1 MRVCASKP
9 TSPAPAQ
16 LTGRGITPPE
26 TPMSDLITLVI
37 RIALALNL
45 CILIPLIVALLRDEW
60 LNR

>member
-1 MRVCASKP
+1 
-9 TSPAPAQ
+9 
-16 LTGRGITPPE
+16 
-26 TPMSDLITLVI
+26 MSDLITLVI